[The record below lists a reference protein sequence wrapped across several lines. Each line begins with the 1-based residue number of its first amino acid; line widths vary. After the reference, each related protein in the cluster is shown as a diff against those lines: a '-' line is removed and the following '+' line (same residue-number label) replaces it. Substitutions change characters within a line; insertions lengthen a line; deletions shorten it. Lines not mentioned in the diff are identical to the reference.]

1 MRKFATLFSVIVL
14 LLTFSG
20 CEKHQAVISGVDERE
35 ANLIVVFLDS
45 KGIKA
50 QKASMP
56 ISGIGAEAST
66 AKFMIQV
73 SPKDTVSAMAY
84 LNQNGLPRKQGVTL
98 LELFAKSG
106 LMSSDKEET
115 IRYQAGLEQQIINT
129 IMMIDGVID
138 ATVQLSFPP
147 QDITATTAQRITA
160 ACYVKHQGVID
171 DPNAHLETKI
181 KRLISGSVNG
191 LDINDVTVVS
201 DRSRYTD
208 ISPTEFKPFNQ
219 ESREYTNIWSMG
231 LSKDSV
237 SRFRVLFFSLTIF
250 ILVFATA
257 TGWLLWKIYP
267 TIRKGGLKEI
277 FNPQPIAVV
286 NSEEKKSTEELS

>member
-1 MRKFATLFSVIVL
+1 MQKWIAKCL
-14 LLTFSG
+14 LLIAMICFTG
-20 CEKHQAVISGVDERE
+20 CEKHQAVITGVDERE

-50 QKASMP
+50 QKMQMAT
-56 ISGIGAEAST
+56 SGMGAENAIP
-66 AKFMIQV
+66 KFSIQV
-73 SPKDTVSAMAY
+73 EPKDMVSSMAY
-84 LNQNGLPRKQGVTL
+84 LNQSGLPRKQGVTL

-138 ATVQLSFPP
+138 ATVQISFPP
-147 QDITATTAQRITA
+147 QDITAQAQQKITA
-160 ACYVKHQGVID
+160 SCYVKHQGVID

-181 KRLISGSVNG
+181 KRLISGAVNG

-208 ISPTEFKPFNQ
+208 ISPVEFKPYA
-219 ESREYTNIWSMG
+219 SDSKEYTYIWSMA
-231 LSKDSV
+231 LSKEST
-237 SRFRVLFFSLTIF
+237 SKFRVLFFSLTLF
-250 ILVFATA
+250 ILLFATA
-257 TGWLLWKIYP
+257 TAWLLWKIYP
-267 TIRKGGLKEI
+267 SLKKNGLKAL
-277 FNPQPIAVV
+277 FNPQPFSV
-286 NSEEKKSTEELS
+286 EKKAESQETEESL